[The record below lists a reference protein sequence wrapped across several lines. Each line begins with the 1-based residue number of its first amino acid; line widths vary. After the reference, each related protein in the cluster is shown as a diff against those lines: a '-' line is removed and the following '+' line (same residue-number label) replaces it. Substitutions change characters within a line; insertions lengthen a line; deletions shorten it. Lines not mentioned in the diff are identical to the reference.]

1 MIRPPPNTTRTY
13 TRLPYTTL
21 FRSEIEPPLR
31 LVDAHQAGHFPRPA
45 GQRDKLAVH
54 IMIEMPVARSFGPP
68 DQAAVRHRVEAV
80 RQVDPALRPR
90 FLGKQHARCA
100 RRGID
105 DEHVEPRLIAILAL
119 DIQRI
124 DFGRPMRP

>member
-80 RQVDPALRPR
+80 RQVAPALRPR
-90 FLGKQHARCA
+90 FLGKQHERCA
-100 RRGID
+100 SRGVAA
-105 DEHVEPRLIAILAL
+105 EHVKPRLIAIPAL
-119 DIQRI
+119 HIKRHPA
-124 DFGRPMRP
+124 GRPLDP